1 MARKDGGPVLSI
13 FQGSSDGIKKRV
25 VVLGK
30 PECGKSQTLHILQNP
45 EAPLDTSV
53 EYTPTNGTTSVQ
65 VDIPPMTYTF
75 TEVGGGLIEFWTRSI
90 DSKTDGIWYMISKED
105 YDQSQFTAL
114 ETFLV
119 DARDILLKRKPAF
132 VISVLGV
139 DESASTSEIEILV
152 NATGSID
159 PKKLAVIHLADP
171 ASYASILKSIDGLKS
186 KLIQE

>member
-1 MARKDGGPVLSI
+1 
-13 FQGSSDGIKKRV
+13 
-25 VVLGK
+25 
-30 PECGKSQTLHILQNP
+30 LHILQNP